1 MYKLAA
7 NIVKIVLKLAGSKA
21 RVYEEQNLPK
31 EGGFII
37 ACTHTG
43 YVDILNLGVS
53 FLPREIHF
61 MAKKQL
67 FDIKG
72 LGWLIERL
80 NAFPV
85 DRDNPGPSV
94 IKIPSQLLK
103 EGKIVGIFP
112 SGTRNSE
119 GSDLKQG
126 AITIAQL
133 TKTQIVP
140 AAYVGARNAGDV
152 FKRGK
157 GYLIYGEPF
166 YVTGKGKEGREE
178 FTHHL
183 EAELVRL
190 TEDLNQR
197 IAKEKK

>member
-1 MYKLAA
+1 MYKFTA
-7 NIVKIVLKLAGSKA
+7 NLVKLILKLSGSKA
-21 RVYEEQNLPK
+21 RVYDEHNLPK
-31 EGGFII
+31 DGGFII

-43 YVDILNLGVS
+43 YVDILNLGVAV
-53 FLPREIHF
+53 LPREIHF

-72 LGWLIERL
+72 LGWLIDHL

-94 IKIPSQLLK
+94 IKVPSQLLK

-133 TKTQIVP
+133 AKAPIVP

-166 YVTGKGKEGREE
+166 YVTGKGKDGREE

-183 EAELVRL
+183 EHELVDL
-190 TEDLNQR
+190 TEELNKR
-197 IAKEKK
+197 IAAEKK

>member
-1 MYKLAA
+1 VYKLVA
-7 NIVKIVLKLAGSKA
+7 NIVKVILKLMGSKA
-21 RVYEEQNLPK
+21 RVYGEENLPK
-31 EGGFII
+31 EGGYII

-43 YVDILNLGVS
+43 YVDILNLGVAMY
-53 FLPREIHF
+53 PQEIHF

-67 FDIKG
+67 FEMKG

-103 EGKIVGIFP
+103 EGKVVGIFP
-112 SGTRNSE
+112 SGTRNAE

-133 TKTQIVP
+133 AKAQIVP

-152 FKRGK
+152 MKRGK

-166 YVTGKGKEGREE
+166 YVTGKGKEGREQ
-178 FTHHL
+178 FTQHL
-183 EAELVRL
+183 ENELVAL
-190 TEDLNQR
+190 TEELQKR
-197 IAKEKK
+197 IAVK

>member
-1 MYKLAA
+1 MYKFTA
-7 NIVKIVLKLAGSKA
+7 NLVKLILKLSGSKA
-21 RVYEEQNLPK
+21 RVYDEHNLPK
-31 EGGFII
+31 DGGFII

-43 YVDILNLGVS
+43 YVDILNLGVAV
-53 FLPREIHF
+53 LPREIHF

-72 LGWLIERL
+72 LGWLIDHL

-94 IKIPSQLLK
+94 IKVPSQLLK

-133 TKTQIVP
+133 AKAQIVP

-183 EAELVRL
+183 EHELTAL
-190 TEDLNQR
+190 TEELNKR
-197 IAKEKK
+197 IAAEKK

>member
-1 MYKLAA
+1 MYKLVA
-7 NIVKIVLKLAGSKA
+7 NIVKAVFKLTGSKA
-21 RVYEEQNLPK
+21 YVYDAQNLPE

-53 FLPREIHF
+53 VYPREIHF

-67 FDIKG
+67 FDVKG
-72 LGWLIERL
+72 LGWLISRL

-112 SGTRNSE
+112 SGTRNAE
-119 GSDLKQG
+119 GTDLKQG

-133 TKTQIVP
+133 SKSQIVP
-140 AAYVGARNAGDV
+140 AAYVGARTIGDV
-152 FKRGK
+152 FKRNK

-178 FTHHL
+178 FTQHL
-183 EAELVRL
+183 EAELLRL
-190 TEDLNQR
+190 TEELHQR
-197 IAKEKK
+197 IAEKKK

>member
-1 MYKLAA
+1 MYKLVA
-7 NIVKIVLKLAGSKA
+7 NIVKVILKLMGSKA
-21 RVYEEQNLPK
+21 RVYGEENLPK
-31 EGGFII
+31 EGGYII

-43 YVDILNLGVS
+43 YVDILNLGVAMY
-53 FLPREIHF
+53 PQEIHF

-67 FDIKG
+67 FEMKG
-72 LGWLIERL
+72 LGWLIEHL

-103 EGKIVGIFP
+103 EGKVVGIFP

-119 GSDLKQG
+119 GTDLKQG

-133 TKTQIVP
+133 AKAQIVP

-152 FKRGK
+152 MKRGK

-166 YVTGKGKEGREE
+166 YVTGKGKEGREQ
-178 FTHHL
+178 FTQHL
-183 EAELVRL
+183 ERELVAL
-190 TEDLNQR
+190 TEELQNR
-197 IAKEKK
+197 VAVK

>member
-1 MYKLAA
+1 MYKFCANAVKFILA
-7 NIVKIVLKLAGSKA
+7 LTGSKA
-21 RVYEEQNLPK
+21 RVYEKQRLPK
-31 EGGFII
+31 EGGYII

-53 FLPREIHF
+53 VLPREVHF

-72 LGWLIERL
+72 LGWLITRL

-94 IKIPSQLLK
+94 IKIPSQLIK
-103 EGKIVGIFP
+103 EGKVVGIFP
-112 SGTRNSE
+112 SGTRNAE
-119 GSDLKQG
+119 GTDLKQG

-133 TKTQIVP
+133 AKAQIVP
-140 AAYVGARNAGDV
+140 AAYIGPNTLGEL
-152 FKRGK
+152 FSKKK

-166 YVTGKGKEGREE
+166 YVTGKGKDGREE

-183 EAELVRL
+183 EHELGSL
-190 TEDLNQR
+190 MEELHNR
-197 IAKEKK
+197 IEEGKK

>member
-7 NIVKIVLKLAGSKA
+7 NVVKVILKLMGSKA
-21 RVYEEQNLPK
+21 RVYGEENLPK
-31 EGGFII
+31 DGGYII

-43 YVDILNLGVS
+43 YVDILNLGVAMY
-53 FLPREIHF
+53 PREIHF

-67 FDIKG
+67 FEMKG

-112 SGTRNSE
+112 SGTRSSE
-119 GSDLKQG
+119 GTDLKQG

-133 TKTQIVP
+133 AKAQIVP

-152 FKRGK
+152 MKRGK

-166 YVTGKGKEGREE
+166 YVTGKGKEGREQ
-178 FTHHL
+178 FTQHL
-183 EAELVRL
+183 EHELISL
-190 TEDLNQR
+190 TEELQKR
-197 IAKEKK
+197 IAVK

>member
-1 MYKLAA
+1 VYKLVA
-7 NIVKIVLKLAGSKA
+7 NIVKVILKLMGSKA
-21 RVYEEQNLPK
+21 RVYGEENLPK
-31 EGGFII
+31 EGGYII

-43 YVDILNLGVS
+43 YVDILNLGVAMY
-53 FLPREIHF
+53 PQEIHF

-67 FDIKG
+67 FEMKG
-72 LGWLIERL
+72 LGWLIEHL

-103 EGKIVGIFP
+103 EGKVVGIFP

-119 GSDLKQG
+119 GTDLKQG

-133 TKTQIVP
+133 AKSQIVP

-152 FKRGK
+152 MKRGK

-166 YVTGKGKEGREE
+166 YVTGKGKEGREQ
-178 FTHHL
+178 FTQHL
-183 EAELVRL
+183 ERELVAL
-190 TEDLNQR
+190 TEELENR
-197 IAKEKK
+197 IAVK

>member
-1 MYKLAA
+1 MYNFCARLVE
-7 NIVKIVLKLAGSKA
+7 IILKVTGSKA
-21 RVYEEQNLPK
+21 RIYEGQNVPK
-31 EGGFII
+31 EGGYIV

-53 FLPREIHF
+53 ILPRQVHF

-67 FDIKG
+67 FDVKG
-72 LGWLIERL
+72 LGWLL
-80 NAFPV
+80 PKLHAFPV

-112 SGTRNSE
+112 SGTRNAD

-133 TKTQIVP
+133 AKVQIVP
-140 AAYVGARNAGDV
+140 AAYIGPNSLGDL
-152 FKRGK
+152 FSSQK
-157 GYLIYGEPF
+157 GHLIFGEPF

-178 FTHHL
+178 FTHRL
-183 EAELVRL
+183 EHEMASLADEL
-190 TEDLNQR
+190 QKR
-197 IAKEKK
+197 IDEKKK

>member
-1 MYKLAA
+1 VYKLVA
-7 NIVKIVLKLAGSKA
+7 NIVKVILKLMGSKA
-21 RVYEEQNLPK
+21 RVYGEENLPK
-31 EGGFII
+31 EGGYII

-43 YVDILNLGVS
+43 YVDILNLGVAMY
-53 FLPREIHF
+53 PQEIHF

-67 FDIKG
+67 FEMKG
-72 LGWLIERL
+72 LGWLIEHL

-103 EGKIVGIFP
+103 EGKVVGIFP

-119 GSDLKQG
+119 GTDLKQG

-133 TKTQIVP
+133 AKAQIVP

-152 FKRGK
+152 MKRGK

-166 YVTGKGKEGREE
+166 YVTGKGKEGREQ
-178 FTHHL
+178 FTQHL
-183 EAELVRL
+183 ERELVVL
-190 TEDLNQR
+190 TEELQNR
-197 IAKEKK
+197 VAVK

>member
-1 MYKLAA
+1 MYKLVA
-7 NIVKIVLKLAGSKA
+7 NIVKVILKLMGSKA
-21 RVYEEQNLPK
+21 RVYGEENLPK
-31 EGGFII
+31 EGGYII

-43 YVDILNLGVS
+43 YVDILNLGVAMY
-53 FLPREIHF
+53 PQEIHF

-67 FDIKG
+67 FEMKG

-103 EGKIVGIFP
+103 EGKVVGIFP
-112 SGTRNSE
+112 SGTRNAE

-133 TKTQIVP
+133 AKAQIVP

-152 FKRGK
+152 MKRGK

-166 YVTGKGKEGREE
+166 YVTGKGKEGREQ
-178 FTHHL
+178 FTQHL
-183 EAELVRL
+183 ENELVAL
-190 TEDLNQR
+190 TEELQKR
-197 IAKEKK
+197 IAVK

>member
-7 NIVKIVLKLAGSKA
+7 NVVKVILKLMGSKA
-21 RVYEEQNLPK
+21 RVYGEENLPK
-31 EGGFII
+31 DGGYII

-43 YVDILNLGVS
+43 YVDILNLGVAMY
-53 FLPREIHF
+53 PREIHF

-67 FDIKG
+67 FEMKG
-72 LGWLIERL
+72 LGWLIKRL

-112 SGTRNSE
+112 SGTRSSE
-119 GSDLKQG
+119 GTDLKQG

-133 TKTQIVP
+133 AKAQIVP

-152 FKRGK
+152 MKRGK

-166 YVTGKGKEGREE
+166 YVTGKGKEGREQ
-178 FTHHL
+178 FTQHL
-183 EAELVRL
+183 EHELISL
-190 TEDLNQR
+190 TEELQKR
-197 IAKEKK
+197 IAVK

>member
-7 NIVKIVLKLAGSKA
+7 NIVKAILTLAGSKA

-31 EGGFII
+31 DGGFII

-43 YVDILNLGVS
+43 YVDILNLGIS
-53 FLPREIHF
+53 IFPREIHF

-67 FDIKG
+67 FDMKS
-72 LGWLIERL
+72 LGWLIPRL

-94 IKIPSQLLK
+94 IKVPSQLLK
-103 EGKIVGIFP
+103 EKKIVGIFP
-112 SGTRNSE
+112 SGTRNAE
-119 GSDLKQG
+119 GTDLKQG

-133 TKTQIVP
+133 SKSQIVP
-140 AAYVGARNAGDV
+140 AAYVGARTAGDV

-157 GYLIYGEPF
+157 GYLIFGEPF

-178 FTHHL
+178 FTQHL
-183 EAELVRL
+183 EAELLRL
-190 TEDLNQR
+190 TEELHQR
-197 IAKEKK
+197 IAEQKK

>member
-7 NIVKIVLKLAGSKA
+7 NIVKAVFKLTGSRA
-21 RVYEEQNLPK
+21 RVYDAQNLPE

-53 FLPREIHF
+53 VYPREIHF

-67 FDIKG
+67 FDVKG
-72 LGWLIERL
+72 LGWLISRL

-112 SGTRNSE
+112 SGTRNAE
-119 GSDLKQG
+119 GTDLKQG

-133 TKTQIVP
+133 SKAQIVP
-140 AAYVGARNAGDV
+140 AAYVGARTIGDV

-178 FTHHL
+178 FTQHL
-183 EAELVRL
+183 EAELLRL
-190 TEDLNQR
+190 TEELHQR
-197 IAKEKK
+197 IAEQKK

>member
-1 MYKLAA
+1 MYKLVA
-7 NIVKIVLKLAGSKA
+7 NIVKVILKLMGSKA
-21 RVYEEQNLPK
+21 RVYGEENLPK
-31 EGGFII
+31 EGGYII

-43 YVDILNLGVS
+43 YVDILNLGVAMY
-53 FLPREIHF
+53 PQEIHF

-67 FDIKG
+67 FEMKG
-72 LGWLIERL
+72 LGWLIEHL

-103 EGKIVGIFP
+103 EGKVVGIFP

-119 GSDLKQG
+119 GTDLKQG

-133 TKTQIVP
+133 AKAQIVP

-152 FKRGK
+152 MKRGK

-166 YVTGKGKEGREE
+166 YVTGKGKEGREK
-178 FTHHL
+178 FTQHL
-183 EAELVRL
+183 ERELVAL
-190 TEDLNQR
+190 TEELENR
-197 IAKEKK
+197 IAVK

>member
-1 MYKLAA
+1 MYKFTA
-7 NIVKIVLKLAGSKA
+7 NLVKLILKLTGSKA
-21 RVYEEQNLPK
+21 RVYDMHNLPK
-31 EGGFII
+31 DGGFII

-43 YVDILNLGVS
+43 YVDILNLGVAVM
-53 FLPREIHF
+53 PREIHF

-72 LGWLIERL
+72 LGWLINHL

-119 GSDLKQG
+119 GTDLKQG

-133 TKTQIVP
+133 SKTQIVP

-183 EAELVRL
+183 EHELVAL
-190 TEDLNQR
+190 TEELNKR
-197 IAKEKK
+197 IAADKK